1 MLHLRAPRE
10 MIYLQKHFCV
20 KRTSLIAALC
30 IAVFTASAQTGKLHG
45 PFTENFNDSTLTN
58 FRWGSTGTKAA
69 FKWKSGVRS
78 SVENDSKILLM
89 KMDPEDRAGA
99 GRGPEIIS
107 NDFTHFGTYTTRL
120 KVPRTAGIQP
130 NVGAVV
136 GYFTYHMDS
145 IAGLSEIDFE
155 WLIADP
161 TVIYVGTWT
170 GPRGQLKRIGR
181 TINLAKG
188 IIYNTN
194 YREGHQGAR
203 TPLTG
208 AQNQPETIQPI
219 EGYDASARFYTYGFD
234 WYKDRITWW
243 MLHPVSNQKIILWD
257 YTGSMIGIPQNQSR
271 YRMNFWHTS
280 DWAVETNPNS
290 LEKPL
295 QPYELEVDWMKY
307 DPMSNE

>member
-1 MLHLRAPRE
+1 MTGINIFTE
-10 MIYLQKHFCV
+10 IFCRV
-20 KRTSLIAALC
+20 KQITLLVAMVVIA
-30 IAVFTASAQTGKLHG
+30 FTASAQQGKLHG
-45 PFTENFNDSTLTN
+45 SFTEDFSDSMFTN
-58 FRWGSTGTKAA
+58 FRWGSTGTKAE
-69 FKWKSGVRS
+69 FKWKSGITS
-78 SVENDSKILLM
+78 SIEPTTEILSM

-107 NDFTHFGTYTTRL
+107 NSFTHFGTYSTRL
-120 KVPRTAGIQP
+120 KVPRVAGVQP

-145 IAGLSEIDFE
+145 VAGLSEIDFE

-170 GPRGQLKRIGR
+170 GPGGQLKRIGR

-208 AQNQPETIQPI
+208 AQNQPEKISAI
-219 EGYDASARFYTYGFD
+219 EGYDASSKFYTYGFD
-234 WYKDRITWW
+234 WYPDRITWW
-243 MLHPVSNQKIILWD
+243 LVHPVSGEKITLWD
-257 YTGSMIGIPQNQSR
+257 YQGSLIGIPQNQTR
-271 YRMNFWHTS
+271 YRMNFWHTNE
-280 DWAVETNPNS
+280 WAVETNANS
-290 LEKPL
+290 IEKPL
-295 QPYELEVDWMKY
+295 HPYELEVDWMKY
-307 DPMSNE
+307 DPFKK